1 MIKITKIKLI
11 SDIHIGTR
19 YSNNKFVKEAFKG
32 NDPIMLGGDL
42 GDWIS
47 PKDPRYDEDCIMA
60 PDEQVS
66 ALIKLLRGKNI
77 ISMIDGNHENSI
89 KRYTGFDVSRL
100 ISEQLDIP
108 FNGPNVYIEVD
119 EKTIYNY
126 HGTGGGA
133 FKGTILQKLEK
144 VPMHRSA
151 HVYVQGHSHQ
161 LFTVPT
167 MIEVHGITETN
178 WLINSGSFLEDAE
191 YARSK
196 NLPPSMLGYAIY
208 DTEKHYAYPVL
219 FDESKKLTNFVSLT
233 ENELSD
239 YYKDHSYKKT
249 AKHFGWSERTLA
261 RRLKEFGFSK
271 KDL

>member
-1 MIKITKIKLI
+1 MTKIKLI

-19 YSNNKFVKEAFKG
+19 YSNSKYVKEAFKG

-66 ALIKLLRGKNI
+66 ALIKLLKGKNI
-77 ISMIDGNHENSI
+77 ISMIDGNHETSI

-100 ISEQLDIP
+100 IAEQLDLP
-108 FNGPNVYIEVD
+108 FNGQNVYVEID
-119 EKTIYNY
+119 EKIIYNY

-151 HVYVQGHSHQ
+151 HVYAQGHSHQ
-161 LFTVPT
+161 LFAVPT
-167 MIEVHGITETN
+167 MVEIYGNTEVN
-178 WLINSGSFLEDAE
+178 WLINTGSFLEDAE

-219 FDESKKLTNFVSLT
+219 FGEKRKSTNVVSLT
-233 ENELSD
+233 KDNLSK
-239 YYKDHSYKKT
+239 YYKTHSYKET
-249 AKHFGWSERTLA
+249 ANHFDLSERTLA
-261 RRLKEFGFSK
+261 RRLKKLGLSK
-271 KDL
+271 KKGL